1 MRSIMTRV
9 KRGLCIGLLVLAPL
23 PAFAS
28 DACTETNPDKFFE
41 LINAAVQAYIPALDR
56 NGVPLLSENDL
67 FVQKSQHYFAE
78 YRDYVPVSITMERF
92 AAVTENNQ
100 TALENFESKITVIG
114 PNCSLINLYRS
125 RLVGAFDASFD
136 EIMELIA
143 LGIRTN
149 NESIIEFASSQL
161 TPKSLDFSEVITIL
175 ENDLALNEDVI
186 VRMMPDY
193 LRAQFIR
200 TEKVPLNSMSEMA
213 LLAFSA
219 MGGIIDSEVREVYI
233 FIPNKQ
239 GGLPINQETILLT
252 SEADIYGISGFDYQT
267 AAAVLSRIGI
277 RPSVVSLSEVK
288 TERGGHCEMDMAGKW
303 MQVVEGKKLR
313 MCPFPELVR
322 QMLKDKAFYEIV
334 DYKFQSVVFD
344 AISQILE
351 ES

>member
-1 MRSIMTRV
+1 MRSIMSRL
-9 KRGLCIGLLVLAPL
+9 KGGSCIGLLVLAPL
-23 PAFAS
+23 PAVAIE
-28 DACTETNPDKFFE
+28 ACTETNPDKFFGR
-41 LINAAVQAYIPALDR
+41 INAAVQAYIPALDR

-78 YRDYVPVSITMERF
+78 YRDYVPVSITMDRF

-125 RLVGAFDASFD
+125 RLVGAFEASFA

-193 LRAQFIR
+193 LRAQFVR
-200 TEKVPLNSMSEMA
+200 AEKVPLNSMSEMA

-219 MGGIIDSEVREVYI
+219 MGGVIDSEVREVYI

-239 GGLPINQETILLT
+239 GGLPSDQETILLT
-252 SEADIYGISGFDYQT
+252 SEANIYGISGFDYQT

-277 RPSVVSLSEVK
+277 RPSVVSRSEVK
-288 TERGGHCEMDMAGKW
+288 TNRGGHCEMDMAGKW

-334 DYKFQSVVFD
+334 DHKFQSVVFD

>member
-1 MRSIMTRV
+1 MS
-9 KRGLCIGLLVLAPL
+9 
-23 PAFAS
+23 AFAN
-28 DACTETNPDKFFE
+28 DACKETNPDKFFE

-78 YRDYVPVSITMERF
+78 YREYAPVSISMERF

-125 RLVGAFDASFD
+125 RLVGAFQASFD

-149 NESIIEFASSQL
+149 NDSIIEFASSQL
-161 TPKSLDFSEVITIL
+161 TPQPLSFPEVIKVL

-186 VRMMPDY
+186 IRMMPDY
-193 LRAQFIR
+193 LRGQFIQSD
-200 TEKVPLNSMSEMA
+200 KVPLNSMSEMA

-219 MGGIIDSEVREVYI
+219 MGGIIDSEVDEVYI
-233 FIPNKQ
+233 FIPNKK
-239 GGLPINQETILLT
+239 GGLPADLETILLT
-252 SEADIYGISGFDYQT
+252 SDASIYEISGFDYQT

-277 RPSVVSLSEVK
+277 RPSVVRLSEVK
-288 TERGGHCEMDMAGKW
+288 TARGGHCKVDMAGKW
-303 MQVVEGKKLR
+303 MQVVQGRKLH

-322 QMLKDKAFYEIV
+322 QMLKDKSFYDII

-344 AISQILE
+344 AMSQILE

>member
-9 KRGLCIGLLVLAPL
+9 KRGVCIGLLVLAPL

-125 RLVGAFDASFD
+125 RLVGAFEASFD

-200 TEKVPLNSMSEMA
+200 NEKVPLNSMSEMA

-239 GGLPINQETILLT
+239 GGLPIDQETILLT

>member
-1 MRSIMTRV
+1 MKAIRTGVWIWCCTM
-9 KRGLCIGLLVLAPL
+9 VLAIL
-23 PAFAS
+23 PVASFAN
-28 DACTETNPDKFFE
+28 DACKETNPDKFFE

-78 YRDYVPVSITMERF
+78 YRKYEPVSITMERF
-92 AAVTENNQ
+92 AAVTENNL

-114 PNCSLINLYRS
+114 PNCSQINLYRS
-125 RLVGAFDASFD
+125 RLVGAFEASFD

-161 TPKSLDFSEVITIL
+161 TPKPLSFPQVIEIL

-193 LRAQFIR
+193 LRTQFIAS
-200 TEKVPLNSMSEMA
+200 EKVPLNSMSEMA

-219 MGGIIDSEVREVYI
+219 MGGMIDSDVAEVYI
-233 FIPNKQ
+233 FIPQKQ
-239 GGLPINQETILLT
+239 GGLPADQETILLT
-252 SEADIYGISGFDYQT
+252 SDANIYEISGFDHQT

-288 TERGGHCEMDMAGKW
+288 TRRGGYCQMDMAGRW
-303 MQVVEGKKLR
+303 MQVVKGKKVR
-313 MCPFPELVR
+313 MCPFSKLVR
-322 QMLKDKAFYEIV
+322 QMLKDNSFYDIV
-334 DYKFQSVVFD
+334 DYQCQSVVFD
-344 AISQILE
+344 AISQILK

>member
-1 MRSIMTRV
+1 MQSIMTGV
-9 KRGLCIGLLVLAPL
+9 KRWLYIVFLVLAPL
-23 PAFAS
+23 PALAN
-28 DACTETNPDKFFE
+28 DACTETNPNKFFE

-125 RLVGAFDASFD
+125 RLVGAFKASFD

-193 LRAQFIR
+193 LRAQFIS
-200 TEKVPLNSMSEMA
+200 TKKVPLNSMSEMA

-233 FIPNKQ
+233 FIPKKQ
-239 GGLPINQETILLT
+239 GGLPNDQETILLT
-252 SEADIYGISGFDYQT
+252 SEGNIYGISGFDYQT

-288 TERGGHCEMDMAGKW
+288 TDRGGHCEMDMAGKW

-313 MCPFPELVR
+313 MCPFPDLVR

>member
-1 MRSIMTRV
+1 MKAIKT
-9 KRGLCIGLLVLAPL
+9 GLQIWGVLAVLALMPVTS
-23 PAFAS
+23 FAN
-28 DACTETNPDKFFE
+28 DACKETNPDKFFE

-78 YRDYVPVSITMERF
+78 YREYEPVSISMERF

-125 RLVGAFDASFD
+125 RLVGAFEASFD

-149 NESIIEFASSQL
+149 NDSIIEFASSQL
-161 TPKSLDFSEVITIL
+161 TPKSLSFPEVIKVL

-193 LRAQFIR
+193 LRTQFIQ

-213 LLAFSA
+213 LLAFSS
-219 MGGIIDSEVREVYI
+219 MGGVIDSDVQEVYI

-239 GGLPINQETILLT
+239 GGLPVEQETILLT
-252 SEADIYGISGFDYQT
+252 SDAMIYEISGFDYQT

-277 RPSVVSLSEVK
+277 RPSVVSLAEVK
-288 TERGGHCEMDMAGKW
+288 TARSGHCQMDMAGQW
-303 MQVVEGKKLR
+303 MQVVKGKKLR

-322 QMLKDKAFYEIV
+322 QMLKDKTFYEIV
-334 DYKFQSVVFD
+334 DYQFQSVVFD
-344 AISQILE
+344 AISQILD